1 MGLIDL
7 ELRYVHLR
15 SILVDCGCFVIDV
28 NGARGMQCMAT
39 HLAGVHVLLTQGV
52 RAVLR
57 KLNSEIIQKTTFWK
71 LQMGPRVL
79 IAAEEATKC
88 QKGLS

>member
-1 MGLIDL
+1 MLT
-7 ELRYVHLR
+7 LRDGAIEPLR
-15 SILVDCGCFVIDV
+15 QKCAY
-28 NGARGMQCMAT
+28 GARGMQCMAT

-57 KLNSEIIQKTTFWK
+57 KVNSEIIQKTNFWK

-79 IAAEEATKC
+79 IAAEEAAKC